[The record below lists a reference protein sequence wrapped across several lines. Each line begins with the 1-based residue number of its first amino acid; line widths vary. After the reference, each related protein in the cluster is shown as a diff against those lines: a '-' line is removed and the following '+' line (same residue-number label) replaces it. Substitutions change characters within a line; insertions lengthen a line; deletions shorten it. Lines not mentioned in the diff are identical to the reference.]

1 MSCRGCGE
9 LLTSGEIE
17 NGREYCVDCWPEEE
31 EER

>member
-17 NGREYCVDCWPEEE
+17 RGREYCSDCWSEEE
-31 EER
+31 AE